1 MSVEFFVTSLTLVLL
16 PGTGVIYTLS
26 TGLTRGWQ
34 AGTWAA
40 LGCTFGIVPALIA
53 SVTGLAALLHTSA
66 LIFEGLRYLGAAYLL
81 YMAFAIWRDHS
92 TMDIDEKQVQKSHV
106 KVAINGCLINILNPK
121 LTLFFLAFLPQFIPA
136 TAPDATMR
144 MIILGII
151 FMVMTFVIFTGY
163 GLFAAL
169 ARRHVLT
176 RPRVMLWL
184 RRSIAGIFV
193 LLGAKL
199 AFSSR

>member
-1 MSVEFFVTSLTLVLL
+1 MSIEFFITSLILVLL
-16 PGTGVIYTLS
+16 PGTGVIYTLG
-26 TGLTRGWQ
+26 TGLTRGWK

-66 LIFEGLRYLGAAYLL
+66 LIFEGLRYLGVAYLL
-81 YMAFAIWRDHS
+81 YMALMIWRDHS
-92 TMDIDEKQVQKSHV
+92 TMDVDETQIQKSHV
-106 KVAINGCLINILNPK
+106 KIAINGCLINILNPK

-136 TAPDATMR
+136 TATDGTTR
-144 MIILGII
+144 MIMLGII
-151 FMVMTFVIFTGY
+151 FMIMTFVVFTGY

-184 RRSIAGIFV
+184 RRSIAGMFV
-193 LLGAKL
+193 LLSAKL
-199 AFSSR
+199 AFSNR

>member
-1 MSVEFFVTSLTLVLL
+1 MSVEFFITSLILVLL

-81 YMAFAIWRDHS
+81 YMAFAIWRDRS

-176 RPRVMLWL
+176 RPQVMLWL

>member
-1 MSVEFFVTSLTLVLL
+1 MSVEFFITSLILVLL

-66 LIFEGLRYLGAAYLL
+66 LIFEGLRYLGAVYLL
-81 YMAFAIWRDHS
+81 YMAFAIWRDRS
-92 TMDIDEKQVQKSHV
+92 TMEIDEKQVQKSHV

-151 FMVMTFVIFTGY
+151 FMAMTFVIFTGY

-184 RRSIAGIFV
+184 RRCIAGIFV

>member
-1 MSVEFFVTSLTLVLL
+1 MSVEFFVTSLILVLL